1 MFQQT
6 FLSTC
11 DVPDAFLE
19 AGNIA
24 GIKKDR
30 KFWPYILMK
39 DIDKKEVLNLK

>member
-11 DVPDAFLE
+11 DVPDAFLG

-30 KFWPYILMK
+30 KIWTYILMK
-39 DIDKKEVLNLK
+39 DLRPKRST